1 MSSSFARDPE
11 FIVYF
16 EKLQT
21 LVLDHNKVAESVV
34 FPRHETLTTL
44 WLNFNAIG
52 TLFPFADN
60 LSHSFPKLLYLSMMG
75 NPGAP
80 SFVND
85 GKFHDYV
92 MYRLYLVS
100 RIPTLTYLDDRSVEK
115 DEKEEAKTMYH
126 TLSQQNLKG
135 NPYDFTAFAAIET
148 ALNPHSS
155 TSTEWLGQK
164 LKSYWE
170 AIKKSPL

>member
-1 MSSSFARDPE
+1 MLSFASEPD

-21 LVLDHNKVAESVV
+21 LVLDHNKVAETVV

-44 WLNFNAIG
+44 WLNFNSIDH
-52 TLFPFADN
+52 LFPFADN
-60 LSHSFPKLLYLSMMG
+60 LSHSFPKLHYLSMMG

-92 MYRLYLVS
+92 MYRLYIIS
-100 RIPTLTYLDDRSVEK
+100 RVPTLTYLDDRSVEK
-115 DEKEEAKTMYH
+115 DEKQEAKTMFNASAH
-126 TLSQQNLKG
+126 NLKG
-135 NPYDFTAFAAIET
+135 QPSDFSSYASIEA
-148 ALNPHSS
+148 ALNPQSS
-155 TSTEWLGQK
+155 LSTEWIGQK

-170 AIKKSPL
+170 AIKKSPFL